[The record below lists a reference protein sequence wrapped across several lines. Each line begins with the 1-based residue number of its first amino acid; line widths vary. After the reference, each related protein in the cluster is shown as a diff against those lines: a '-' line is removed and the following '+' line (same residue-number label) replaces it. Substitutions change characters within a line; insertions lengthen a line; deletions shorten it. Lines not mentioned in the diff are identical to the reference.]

1 MSKTPERRRPQDA
14 SAGVPGSDAPILIGY
29 DDTTG
34 ARHAVE
40 VAAALFAGRRAV
52 VLDVA
57 PLLTAAESVAEM
69 SVVAPNFDEVNTA
82 DALTRAEAGA
92 QLARSAGLTA
102 EAQAELDAPTWE
114 GIVEVADEIGAAVIV
129 LGSRG
134 LRGIRVA
141 FEGSVSHDVA
151 EHAGRPVLI
160 VPPPRGA
167 QDASR

>member
-1 MSKTPERRRPQDA
+1 MSKTPDRRRPQDA
-14 SAGVPGSDAPILIGY
+14 SAGVLGSDAPILICY
-29 DDTTG
+29 DGTKNAG
-34 ARHAVE
+34 HAID

-57 PLLTAAESVAEM
+57 PFLTPSESVAEL
-69 SVVAPNFDEVNTA
+69 SAVAPNFGELNEA
-82 DALTRAEAGA
+82 EALTRAKTGA
-92 QLARSAGLTA
+92 ALARQAGFTA
-102 EAQAELDAPTWE
+102 EAQADLDAPTWE
-114 GIVEVADEIGAAVIV
+114 GIVEVADKTDAAVIV

-134 LRGIRVA
+134 LTGVREA

-167 QDASR
+167 